1 MWSARLNASKSS
13 TSPSVLLPV
22 INRLFK
28 RLPVVV
34 LAMPCLALAQ
44 AQTDG
49 AAPVPSP
56 MSSPMNASSMLSLV
70 TSLIFVIGAILFVG
84 WLYSRMR
91 GVNLG
96 ASKVINVLASQPL
109 GPKEKIVVVQI
120 GGKQIAV
127 GMTPSSLQTL
137 HVFDEPVVA
146 KREGPSSAS
155 FSERLRSA
163 LGRGA
168 SK

>member
-1 MWSARLNASKSS
+1 
-13 TSPSVLLPV
+13 
-22 INRLFK
+22 
-28 RLPVVV
+28 
-34 LAMPCLALAQ
+34 
-44 AQTDG
+44 
-49 AAPVPSP
+49 
-56 MSSPMNASSMLSLV
+56 V

-96 ASKVINVLASQPL
+96 ASKVINVLAAQPL

-120 GGKQIAV
+120 GNKQIAV

-137 HVFDEPVVA
+137 FVFDEPVVGQ
-146 KREGPSSAS
+146 REGSSPAS
-155 FSERLRSA
+155 FSDRLRHA
-163 LGRGA
+163 LGRVG

>member
-1 MWSARLNASKSS
+1 MAFAQGQAATPSPV
-13 TSPSVLLPV
+13 TSPISV
-22 INRLFK
+22 
-28 RLPVVV
+28 
-34 LAMPCLALAQ
+34 
-44 AQTDG
+44 T
-49 AAPVPSP
+49 
-56 MSSPMNASSMLSLV
+56 SMLSLV

-96 ASKVINVLASQPL
+96 ASKVINVLAAQPL

-120 GGKQIAV
+120 GSKQIAI

-137 HVFDEPVVA
+137 HVFDEPVVQQ
-146 KREGPSSAS
+146 REGATGAS
-155 FSERLRSA
+155 FSERLKSV

-168 SK
+168 AK